1 MRAYELMIII
11 DVDTDEAGVDEIV
24 GQVASHVTGLG
35 GRVDNENRW
44 GRRRFAYE
52 INHKNEGI
60 YTVLELVTPG
70 GDMAPMERTLRLAD
84 GVVRH
89 KLIRLPEKE
98 AARRG
103 LLSEPADRTA
113 EPETAEQQNGI

>member
-11 DVDTDEAGVDEIV
+11 DVDTDEVGVDEIV
-24 GQVASHVTGLG
+24 GQVASHMTGLG

-70 GDMAPMERTLRLAD
+70 GDMAPLERTLLLAD

-103 LLSEPADRTA
+103 LLGEPADAPA
-113 EPETAEQQNGI
+113 EIETAEQQNGI

>member
-24 GQVASHVTGLG
+24 GQVASHMTGLG

-70 GDMAPMERTLRLAD
+70 GDMAPLERTLRLAD

-103 LLSEPADRTA
+103 LLSETADASA
-113 EPETAEQQNGI
+113 EIERAE